1 MSSQF
6 YPYSLELWCDPYPV
20 EIPWCAQSLLLPTN
34 NADTNVIVVFVDKFG
49 TQYKYPGI
57 TDSDGVI
64 EVPLNTF
71 PAGLFNPY
79 AGKFSVYI
87 QYEGQPPE
95 FRVWFRSDTGFYP
108 SLVLSVYKTNYLPNT
123 TVPVELSRFLC
134 CCINQHRCG
143 DYDLDPCHFNEPD
156 PNPPVVCEI
165 TAGDV
170 VATWIDIGT
179 GLPLDNDTSS
189 FTVVFLDF
197 AIDVPECCG
206 GNCSITYNG
215 YTLLSGSGAVTL
227 APATTLEC
235 TSRNTI
241 RFSVPTDDT
250 EFELSFT
257 VNTQLCNA
265 YTFTKYIK
273 IDL

>member
-49 TQYKYPGI
+49 TQYKYPGT

-134 CCINQHRCG
+134 CCINEHRCG

-156 PNPPVVCEI
+156 PNPPLVCEI
-165 TAGDV
+165 TADDI
-170 VATWIDIGT
+170 VATWRDFTT
-179 GLPLDNDTSS
+179 GLPVVNDTITDSRAYID
-189 FTVVFLDF
+189 L
-197 AIDVPECCG
+197 AINVPDCCG
-206 GNCSITYNG
+206 GNCSVVYNG
-215 YTLLSGSGAVTL
+215 FTVLSGSGAV
-227 APATTLEC
+227 AYGPGSILEC
-235 TSRNTI
+235 TSTTFL
-241 RFSVPTDDT
+241 RFVGVANDP
-250 EFELSFT
+250 ELELSFT
-257 VNTQLCNA
+257 INTQSCNA